1 MRKTH
6 LILQHLEGVDG
17 DEPVEAI
24 AAAIDEDTKLVS
36 SLIYYL
42 AKQKHVM
49 SRTRGR
55 WEITAA
61 GAKWIRELLEE
72 AGEAAS
78 PPKPARAPKKPP
90 SPGAQISAPLR
101 KANGHAVTA
110 AAAPA
115 GFKTLP
121 PIEHGIAI
129 PLAVRSGAYRELAQ
143 QMQPGDSV
151 LFENDSKAANLR
163 VALRALGHKS
173 VQRQSKDGCRV
184 WRIS

>member
-6 LILQHLEGVDG
+6 LILQHLDGVDG
-17 DEPVEAI
+17 DEPVDAI
-24 AAAIDEDTKLVS
+24 AAATGDDTKLVQP
-36 SLIYYL
+36 LIYWL

-61 GAKWIRELLEE
+61 GSKWIRELLEE
-72 AGEAAS
+72 EGEAA

-90 SPGAQISAPLR
+90 RPAAQISAPLR
-101 KANGHAVTA
+101 KANGHAVAA
-110 AAAPA
+110 AAAPT
-115 GFKTLP
+115 GFKALP
-121 PIEHGIAI
+121 PIEHGVEI
-129 PLAVRSGAYRELAQ
+129 PLSVRSGAYRELAQ

-184 WRIS
+184 WRVS